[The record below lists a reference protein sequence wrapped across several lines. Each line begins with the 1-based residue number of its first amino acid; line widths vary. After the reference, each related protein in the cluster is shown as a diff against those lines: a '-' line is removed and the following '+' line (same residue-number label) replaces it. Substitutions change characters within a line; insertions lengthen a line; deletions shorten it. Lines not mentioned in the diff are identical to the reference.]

1 MKSLA
6 RILGGILNFFGIGI
20 IQPFPSG
27 MTVDKSANFGIF
39 GMWSNLNAYA
49 KHSQAITTAGT
60 NSTLTAAQAIANLLV
75 MAAGA
80 SGGFTITLPSTA
92 AIITALGPTI
102 PTDSTF
108 TKFIWIKNDT
118 IGQTGTL
125 TAGDASTTITGVATI
140 ATATSRLYALT
151 VTGTGTVT
159 YENVG
164 TVSL

>member
-1 MKSLA
+1 MKTLA

-49 KHSQAITTAGT
+49 KITTAGT

-151 VTGTGTVT
+151 VTGAGTVT